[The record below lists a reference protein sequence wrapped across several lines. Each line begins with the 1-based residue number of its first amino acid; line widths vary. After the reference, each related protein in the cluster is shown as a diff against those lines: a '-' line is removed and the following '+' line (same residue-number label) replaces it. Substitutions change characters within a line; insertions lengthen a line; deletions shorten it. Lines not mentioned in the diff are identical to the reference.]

1 MCVDVCVA
9 AVFNKNFKFDI
20 WMNKKWMLN
29 TTLESIFLSNLHIWV
44 ASWLL
49 VTCIILNSCIWINQT
64 VHQFKYFTHLHL
76 IRFWLLNFKSS
87 RLSMYTNW
95 YLSVSLF
102 SICICYFPDS
112 CYNWNVKSNIFS
124 LFWSD
129 IDRYQN
135 VACQLMDI
143 YKKSTVQKIH
153 FQFFY
158 PS

>member
-76 IRFWLLNFKSS
+76 IRFWLLLNFESS

-112 CYNWNVKSNIFS
+112 CYNWNVKSNIF
-124 LFWSD
+124 LCFGV
-129 IDRYQN
+129 ILIGIKTILAN
-135 VACQLMDI
+135 
-143 YKKSTVQKIH
+143 
-153 FQFFY
+153 
-158 PS
+158 

>member
-1 MCVDVCVA
+1 MCVLYVCILCVCVA

-29 TTLESIFLSNLHIWV
+29 TTLESIFLPNLHIWV

-76 IRFWLLNFKSS
+76 IRFWLLNFESS

-102 SICICYFPDS
+102 YICICYFPDS

-129 IDRYQN
+129 IDRNQN

-143 YKKSTVQKIH
+143 
-153 FQFFY
+153 
-158 PS
+158 